1 MPIKSGVYQ
10 VDTNYFHIFK
20 RVKKS
25 DCHGVKSQKIKSQ
38 KLHVPILETIRKNL
52 HPQKKP
58 VIRYVIGYP
67 GVLESVKISSLN
79 SSVDW
84 ALAWYARG
92 PGFESRLRLDF
103 SQPVT
108 SNKKIVLYWQLG
120 HIVKSSR
127 LHGCLSL
134 IYI

>member
-1 MPIKSGVYQ
+1 MPIKRGLFKF
-10 VDTNYFHIFK
+10 FHIILRIK
-20 RVKKS
+20 L

-79 SSVDW
+79 SSVD
-84 ALAWYARG
+84 
-92 PGFESRLRLDF
+92 
-103 SQPVT
+103 
-108 SNKKIVLYWQLG
+108 
-120 HIVKSSR
+120 
-127 LHGCLSL
+127 
-134 IYI
+134 